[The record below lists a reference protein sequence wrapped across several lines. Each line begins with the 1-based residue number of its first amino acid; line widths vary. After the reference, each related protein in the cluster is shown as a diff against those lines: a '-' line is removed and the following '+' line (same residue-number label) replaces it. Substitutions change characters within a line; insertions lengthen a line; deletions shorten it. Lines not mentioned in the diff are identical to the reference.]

1 MFTKFGRG
9 NDPAWLNAFLADPV
23 EVTITASTQKVLVT
37 SSKAFGTSL
46 DLGAFGGA
54 QDLDLWVCSQL
65 NGGGPLTMVGVGVL
79 NLRAA
84 ENTRHLYTLSATST
98 GLAPGT
104 YKFGLCGMSSDYSN
118 WNFNEFSYTTALVTA
133 Q

>member
-1 MFTKFGRG
+1 
-9 NDPAWLNAFLADPV
+9 
-23 EVTITASTQKVLVT
+23 
-37 SSKAFGTSL
+37 
-46 DLGAFGGA
+46 
-54 QDLDLWVCSQL
+54 
-65 NGGGPLTMVGVGVL
+65 
-79 NLRAA
+79 
-84 ENTRHLYTLSATST
+84 LSATST